1 MGSGG
6 GTSGGSENVGPA
18 RGRSRTT
25 PQQQRAINVTTDPI
39 RMRTG
44 TAPLPS
50 TPRPRVSEKARE
62 VGVRYD
68 SGGNATIMRTAPS
81 GELARR
87 SGISPGEVLA
97 TIGSSGYGQDAA
109 AKLAGRTDV
118 DRRQLGNLAMRANVG
133 QLPFTALNVIGKAR
147 AKTILD
153 TVIEGGTPVTGQAGF
168 IQGAVDPEGQYV
180 GRSDLAPNVQAPQRD
195 DVTPLVTPEVT
206 PEVVPDDAGTGV
218 IGTRGRGVGVS
229 RRLRGVRLGQA
240 AATEQTLLS

>member
-6 GTSGGSENVGPA
+6 GTSGGSDNVGPA
-18 RGRSRTT
+18 RGRPRTTT

-87 SGISPGEVLA
+87 SGISPSEVLA

-133 QLPFTALNVIGKAR
+133 QLPFGALKIIGKRR

-153 TVIEGGTPVTGQAGF
+153 TLIEGGQRGF
-168 IQGAVDPEGQYV
+168 IQGV
-180 GRSDLAPNVQAPQRD
+180 D
-195 DVTPLVTPEVT
+195 DVTPRVTSEVT
-206 PEVVPDDAGTGV
+206 SEIVPDDVSAATAKTQTLIEGV
-218 IGTRGRGVGVS
+218 LRRKEMQRRRKEMQRKDRNLLGRGEDMPMEA
-229 RRLRGVRLGQA
+229 RILK
-240 AATEQTLLS
+240 

>member
-133 QLPFTALNVIGKAR
+133 QLPFTPLNVIGKAR

-153 TVIEGGTPVTGQAGF
+153 TLIEGGTPVTGQAGF
-168 IQGAVDPEGQYV
+168 IQGVA
-180 GRSDLAPNVQAPQRD
+180 
-195 DVTPLVTPEVT
+195 DVTPRVTPRVTPER
-206 PEVVPDDAGTGV
+206 VPDDAGAEV
-218 IGTRGRGVGVS
+218 IMDASVRGRSNVK
-229 RRLRGVRLGQA
+229 RRTKAVNL
-240 AATEQTLLS
+240 ETLLGDIRRV

>member
-6 GTSGGSENVGPA
+6 GTSGGSDNVGPA
-18 RGRSRTT
+18 RGRATRTT
-25 PQQQRAINVTTDPI
+25 PINIAKQKRATNFMTDPI

-44 TAPLPS
+44 TSDARLPS
-50 TPRPRVSEKARE
+50 TPRSTVSEKARE

-68 SGGNATIMRTAPS
+68 SGGGATIMRTAPS

-87 SGISPGEVLA
+87 GGISPSEVLA

-109 AKLAGRTDV
+109 ARLAGRTDV

-133 QLPFTALNVIGKAR
+133 QLPFTPLNILGKRR

-153 TVIEGGTPVTGQAGF
+153 TLIEGGTPVTGQAGF
-168 IQGAVDPEGQYV
+168 IQGAVDTKGRYV
-180 GRSDLAPNVQAPQRD
+180 GRS
-195 DVTPLVTPEVT
+195 DVTPLVTPEIT
-206 PEVVPDDAGTGV
+206 PEIVPEIVPDDAGTGV

-240 AATEQTLLS
+240 ALTEQTLLS

>member
-6 GTSGGSENVGPA
+6 GTSGGSDNVGPA
-18 RGRSRTT
+18 RGRATRTT
-25 PQQQRAINVTTDPI
+25 PINIAKQKGATNFMTDPI

-44 TAPLPS
+44 TGRLPS
-50 TPRPRVSEKARE
+50 TPRSTVSEKARE

-68 SGGNATIMRTAPS
+68 SGGSATIMRTAPS

-87 SGISPGEVLA
+87 GGISPSEVLA

-109 AKLAGRTDV
+109 ARLAGRTDV

-133 QLPFTALNVIGKAR
+133 QLPFTPLNILGKRR

-153 TVIEGGTPVTGQAGF
+153 TLIEGGTPVTGQAGF
-168 IQGAVDPEGQYV
+168 IQGAVDTKGRYV
-180 GRSDLAPNVQAPQRD
+180 GRSDLAPGVE
-195 DVTPLVTPEVT
+195 TPLVTPEIT
-206 PEVVPDDAGTGV
+206 PEIVPDDAGTYV

-240 AATEQTLLS
+240 ALTEQTLLS